1 MMRIERDGSW
11 MVRKAI
17 FLLWVLIDGNAQ
29 NLMVGEIEPGGMNA
43 EVRALLS
50 WWKILFGVESIGVL
64 NWMYV
69 GWVDSED
76 TVDWKECWRA
86 RLWADVSV
94 VVGSSV
100 VMRRKFDVWGAMLS
114 SMLLS

>member
-1 MMRIERDGSW
+1 
-11 MVRKAI
+11 
-17 FLLWVLIDGNAQ
+17 
-29 NLMVGEIEPGGMNA
+29 MVGEIEPGGMDA

-50 WWKILFGVESIGVL
+50 WWKIPFGVESSGVL

-76 TVDWKECWRA
+76 TVDWEECWQA
-86 RLWADVSV
+86 HLWADVCV

-100 VMRRKFDVWGAMLS
+100 VMRRRFDVWEAMSS
-114 SMLLS
+114 SMSLS